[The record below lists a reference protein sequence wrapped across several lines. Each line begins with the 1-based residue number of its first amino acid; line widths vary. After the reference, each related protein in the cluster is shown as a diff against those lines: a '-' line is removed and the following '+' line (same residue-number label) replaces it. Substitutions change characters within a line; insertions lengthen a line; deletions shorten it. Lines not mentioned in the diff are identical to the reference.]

1 MAVDDSTKGAT
12 GDGWIMGVAE
22 GGHNVDWTT
31 GETKGEED
39 DCWMTEVKGDEAKD
53 G

>member
-22 GGHNVDWTT
+22 GRHNVDWTT
-31 GETKGEED
+31 GEKKARR
-39 DCWMTEVKGDEAKD
+39 MTAG
-53 G
+53 